1 MFLLKTQPS
10 PRSTS
15 THNNSNS
22 NLPSTH
28 SRCLLHNNWHSTANH
43 NNLHSTHR
51 LNNGLHSTPNNNS
64 LHSTLNSNN
73 NLHST
78 PRLNNN
84 LHSTQWLNS
93 NWPSTHK
100 SPSRLA
106 QEHLPL
112 DALTTRE
119 RLCHAFLKMSFQ
131 YVPKKKCNQ
140 YKKMKTLR
148 KKIQKNCHL
157 SKWS

>member
-51 LNNGLHSTPNNNS
+51 LNNSLHSTPNNNS
-64 LHSTLNSNN
+64 LHSTNS
-73 NLHST
+73 
-78 PRLNNN
+78 NNN

-100 SPSRLA
+100 YPSKLA
-106 QEHLPL
+106 QQQLLL

-119 RLCHAFLKMSFQ
+119 LLCHAFLKMSFH
-131 YVPKKKCNQ
+131 YVPKKCNQ

-148 KKIQKNCHL
+148 KKRFKKL
-157 SKWS
+157 SL